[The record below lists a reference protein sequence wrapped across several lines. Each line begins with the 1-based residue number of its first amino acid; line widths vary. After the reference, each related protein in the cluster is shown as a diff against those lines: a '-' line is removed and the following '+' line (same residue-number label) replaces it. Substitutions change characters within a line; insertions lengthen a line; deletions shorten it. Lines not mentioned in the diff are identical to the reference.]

1 MPLSAACQAA
11 SLPANPAPTTMTR
24 ASVPVSEKT
33 APSTMRLPSRQ
44 SETRPYLLRKAAPR
58 CYDFFPVV
66 FFAGFFFP
74 FVVIAF
80 FDTAF
85 SVSTAFAAALFLA
98 GFFAAVLAVVLFAA
112 V

>member
-1 MPLSAACQAA
+1 
-11 SLPANPAPTTMTR
+11 
-24 ASVPVSEKT
+24 
-33 APSTMRLPSRQ
+33 MRLPSRQ

-74 FVVIAF
+74 FVVITF

-85 SVSTAFAAALFLA
+85 SVSTVFAAPFFLPVSSLP
-98 GFFAAVLAVVLFAA
+98 FWLLSFSQRFETRLS
-112 V
+112 